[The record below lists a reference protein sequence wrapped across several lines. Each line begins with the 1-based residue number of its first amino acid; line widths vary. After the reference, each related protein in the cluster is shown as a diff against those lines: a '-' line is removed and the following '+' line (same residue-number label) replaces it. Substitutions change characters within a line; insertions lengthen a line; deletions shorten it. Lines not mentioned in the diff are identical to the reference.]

1 MHPRWKILDFP
12 RVSNNG
18 DLTYIEERYDI
29 PFQVKR
35 IFWLTGIPENCIRG
49 MHAHKSV
56 YEILI
61 AISGSFSVRV
71 NDGQRVEVIRLATPS
86 YGLLIAPQVWIELFN
101 FTSDSTCL
109 VLASGS
115 YNENDYIRDYD
126 EFSQCQNGI
135 LQGLHNDKIED

>member
-18 DLTYIEERYDI
+18 NLTYIEEISDI
-29 PFQVKR
+29 PFQLKR

-61 AISGSFSVRV
+61 AVSGSFSVRV
-71 NDGQRVEVIRLATPS
+71 DDGQKVELYSLASPS
-86 YGLLIAPQVWIELFN
+86 TGLLIAPHVWIEIFN
-101 FTSDSTCL
+101 FTSGSTCL

-115 YNENDYIRDYD
+115 YNENDYIRDYI
-126 EFSQCQNGI
+126 EFYQGQNGI
-135 LQGLHNDKIED
+135 RQGIHNDMNGS